1 MRFFLPPVEI
11 GDTEGFTKSK
21 DIFERAALGE
31 GLTNVVTTV
40 SEPLVIALDGQ
51 WGSGKTT
58 FLKMWAGEL
67 RKKHFPVVY
76 LDAFRHDYSDDAFTA
91 VASEI
96 IALAGSRRK
105 STKAFLDKAV
115 GVGKVILQSG
125 LKIGVKVGTL
135 GVLDGADIETAA
147 SDIAKEAS
155 DIMDKYVGDLLTK
168 HKQQEG
174 VIDAFK
180 KALTELPSL
189 LSTNGTNESPMKPLV
204 VIIDELDRCR
214 PVFALELLERIKH
227 FFSVPNVHFVLGA
240 HLGQLNNSVKV
251 AYGSE
256 IDANLYLQKF
266 IHLTVHLVDAN
277 KQFDKWATTRF
288 LKYVLTQLEL
298 EVDQHL
304 NYTVEFI
311 THVAQSHNLSFRTL
325 ERIMSTVAM
334 TFAFNGG
341 SILPSELV
349 AGLSVLKTTHPDLYI
364 KAKIGTLTFD
374 EIRVPLAF
382 YVVPDEGNK
391 HMMQEGQM
399 VWMYGLNVQNVPGEV
414 VQQKFAEYRQ
424 SFRMEGPRLVSAITI
439 AIDRLMLLPK

>member
-1 MRFFLPPVEI
+1 MRFFLPPLEI

-21 DIFERAALGE
+21 DIFERASLGE
-31 GLTNVVTTV
+31 GLTNVLTTV

-67 RKKHFPVVY
+67 RKEHFPVVY

-96 IALAGSRRK
+96 IALANSHRK
-105 STKAFLDKAV
+105 VSTKAFVDKAV
-115 GVGKVILQSG
+115 GVGKVILRSG

-155 DIMDKYVGDLLTK
+155 DITDKYVGDLLTK
-168 HKQQEG
+168 QKQQKD
-174 VIDAFK
+174 VIDEFQ
-180 KALTELPSL
+180 KALTQLPSL
-189 LSTNGTNESPMKPLV
+189 LTPNDSSGSSIKPLV
-204 VIIDELDRCR
+204 IIVDELDRCR

-266 IHLTVHLVDAN
+266 IHLTLHLVDAN

-288 LKYVLTQLEL
+288 LKYIQTQLEL
-298 EVDQHL
+298 GADQQL
-304 NYTVEFI
+304 NYMVEFVV
-311 THVAQSHNLSFRTL
+311 HVAQSHNLSFRTL

-334 TFAFNGG
+334 TFAFNNGRG
-341 SILPSELV
+341 LPTELL

-364 KAKIGTLTFD
+364 KAKLGTLTVD

-382 YVVPDEGNK
+382 HIRPDESNK
-391 HMMQEGQM
+391 AIIEEGQTL
-399 VWMYGLNVQNVPGEV
+399 WMYGLNAQNAPGEMAE
-414 VQQKFAEYRQ
+414 KFAEYRR
-424 SFRMEGPRLVSAITI
+424 SFRTDGPKLVSAITG
-439 AIDRLMLLPK
+439 AIDRLILLPK